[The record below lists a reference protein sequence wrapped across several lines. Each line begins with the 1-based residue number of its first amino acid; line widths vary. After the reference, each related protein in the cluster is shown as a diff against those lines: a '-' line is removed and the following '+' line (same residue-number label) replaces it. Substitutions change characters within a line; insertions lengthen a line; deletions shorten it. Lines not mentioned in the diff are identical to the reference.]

1 MFLPFN
7 LGKYVSP
14 RHALHEMT
22 VLRSQGL
29 REVKQ
34 VARLRG
40 LVTMDVSWPATEHVV
55 FSSREEYI
63 SPTNE
68 LGQQSD

>member
-1 MFLPFN
+1 M
-7 LGKYVSP
+7 S
-14 RHALHEMT
+14 RHDTRFTKMT

-29 REVKQ
+29 REVKR

-40 LVTMDVSWPATEHVV
+40 LVTMDVSWPTTEHVV
-55 FSSREEYI
+55 FSSRKKYI
-63 SPTNE
+63 SLTNE